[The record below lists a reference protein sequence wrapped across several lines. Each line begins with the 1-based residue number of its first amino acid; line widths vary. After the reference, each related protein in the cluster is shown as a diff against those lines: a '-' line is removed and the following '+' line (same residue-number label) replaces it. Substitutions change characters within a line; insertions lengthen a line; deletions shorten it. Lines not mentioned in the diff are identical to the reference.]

1 MGFRSGAEG
10 FEQLDWGVTRRLLD
24 YLRPHKRQVIVSVLF
39 MLLSVGASISAAPIV
54 GYVVD
59 EGIRKQDFRVVVLGV
74 LIFMAAQVL
83 GFIGFRMQM
92 LIMATAGQD
101 VIRVLR
107 DDLFAQLQRLS
118 ISFFATYETGRIIAR
133 VISDVNLLREVITFA
148 LVGTFRDIL
157 ILFGIIIVM
166 LTINLPLGLL
176 SILVIVTLGL
186 IANVWRIHARKVYL
200 QVRETNANVNAELA
214 EAFHGVRVTQSY
226 TREGF
231 NERRFL
237 EQINFAH
244 RQSNTRAALVAS
256 VFFSAIELVG
266 GVAFGLIVAVG
277 GTLILDER
285 LTVGVM
291 ITFVF
296 YIEQFFFPIR
306 MLAQRYN
313 LFQAVMAASN
323 KIFALLDREQE
334 VQDAP
339 EAYDLA
345 TIQGEIHF
353 EDVSFLYAE
362 EGELILHDIEL
373 NIPAKTTVALVGHTG
388 AGKSTIIKLIQR
400 FHDVSTGR
408 ITVDGHD
415 LRDVTQHSLR
425 RQMGVVLQETH
436 LFSGSIRD
444 NIRYGR
450 LNASDDEIEM
460 AARDIGAHDF
470 IAKLSAGYDTE
481 IREGGASISTGQKQ
495 LLSLARALLADPRIL
510 ILDEATSNIDTQTE
524 KIIQRGLAHLLR
536 DRTSFVIAHR
546 LSTITNADMIVV
558 LAAGEIME
566 VGTHREL
573 IERDGIYRRLYTMTD
588 FQEA

>member
-1 MGFRSGAEG
+1 
-10 FEQLDWGVTRRLLD
+10 
-24 YLRPHKRQVIVSVLF
+24 
-39 MLLSVGASISAAPIV
+39 ML
-54 GYVVD
+54 
-59 EGIRKQDFRVVVLGV
+59 
-74 LIFMAAQVL
+74 
-83 GFIGFRMQM
+83 
-92 LIMATAGQD
+92 
-101 VIRVLR
+101 
-107 DDLFAQLQRLS
+107 
-118 ISFFATYETGRIIAR
+118 
-133 VISDVNLLREVITFA
+133 
-148 LVGTFRDIL
+148 
-157 ILFGIIIVM
+157 
-166 LTINLPLGLL
+166 
-176 SILVIVTLGL
+176 
-186 IANVWRIHARKVYL
+186 
-200 QVRETNANVNAELA
+200 
-214 EAFHGVRVTQSY
+214 
-226 TREGF
+226 
-231 NERRFL
+231 
-237 EQINFAH
+237 
-244 RQSNTRAALVAS
+244 
-256 VFFSAIELVG
+256 
-266 GVAFGLIVAVG
+266 
-277 GTLILDER
+277 
-285 LTVGVM
+285 
-291 ITFVF
+291 TFVF

-339 EAYDLA
+339 DAYDLP
-345 TIQGEIHF
+345 TIHGEIHF

-362 EGELILHDIEL
+362 EGEPILHDIEL
-373 NIPAKTTVALVGHTG
+373 TIPAKTTVALVGHTG

-400 FHDVSTGR
+400 FHDVSDGR

-425 RQMGVVLQETH
+425 SQLGVVLQETH
-436 LFSGSIRD
+436 LFTGSIRD

-450 LNASDDEIEM
+450 LNARDDEVEA

-470 IAKLSAGYDTE
+470 IAKLPTGYDTE

-558 LAAGEIME
+558 LEAGEIME